1 MARGLHP
8 SRHLTVRGPTPA
20 PMSDAISSVLSQI
33 RSYQSQVG
41 QALPGG
47 GLGAAGGVGGVGG
60 VGGTNA
66 PAGAG
71 GAAGVGAPSFGDAL
85 GNALKKVNSLQAET
99 RDLQAAFERGDPKAD
114 LARVMV
120 AAQASSV
127 AFRATV
133 EVRNRLVQAYQDVMN
148 MPL

>member
-1 MARGLHP
+1 
-8 SRHLTVRGPTPA
+8 
-20 PMSDAISSVLSQI
+20 MSDAISSVLSQI

-41 QALPGG
+41 QTLPGG
-47 GLGAAGGVGGVGG
+47 GLGAGDGVGGVGG

-66 PAGAG
+66 PAGGVG

>member
-1 MARGLHP
+1 
-8 SRHLTVRGPTPA
+8 
-20 PMSDAISSVLSQI
+20 MSDAISSVLSQI
-33 RSYQSQVG
+33 RSYQTQVG
-41 QALPGG
+41 NALPGG

-60 VGGTNA
+60 MGGPGAAGGVGGA
-66 PAGAG
+66 S
-71 GAAGVGAPSFGDAL
+71 GVGAPSFGDAL
-85 GNALKKVNSLQAET
+85 GNALKKVNTLQAET
-99 RDLQAAFERGDPKAD
+99 RELQGAFERGDPKAD

>member
-1 MARGLHP
+1 
-8 SRHLTVRGPTPA
+8 
-20 PMSDAISSVLSQI
+20 MSDAISSVLSQI

-47 GLGAAGGVGGVGG
+47 GLGAAGAAGG
-60 VGGTNA
+60 VGGTA
-66 PAGAG
+66 GVGGAG
-71 GAAGVGAPSFGDAL
+71 TVGGTAGVGAPSFGDAL

>member
-1 MARGLHP
+1 
-8 SRHLTVRGPTPA
+8 
-20 PMSDAISSVLSQI
+20 MSDAIASVLSQI
-33 RSYQSQVG
+33 RSFQAQVG
-41 QALPGG
+41 QAGVAPLGAPGGLPGAAAPAP
-47 GLGAAGGVGGVGG
+47 AAGGV
-60 VGGTNA
+60 A
-66 PAGAG
+66 P
-71 GAAGVGAPSFGDAL
+71 PSFGQTLGDAL
-85 GNALKKVNSLQAET
+85 QKVNRLQSET
-99 RDLQAAFERGDPKAD
+99 RALQVAFERGDPQAD